1 MSAIEKIQREL
12 VKRLDD
18 QSDHPVYPKIFLESV
33 NASTLQAVVRL
44 GEDSPP
50 MIVDL
55 ESLEK
60 IRKQRELKIAREKED
75 RFRFRCEPK
84 MWKRIDLMM
93 AKKRLEHPG
102 VQLELLVMGGVRGS
116 KTDFT
121 HSRTTTHFFYTQQA
135 WTWGLHETQ
144 ASSKT
149 IQQRRIMEFF
159 PPEMNPG
166 SGKLKKDRKTRL
178 TYSDGGGFT
187 GDMFNLE
194 WNCQDE
200 NGREYVGGGLFDF
213 KFYKSDESTLQ
224 GAELTCAV
232 SDELVPK
239 SICDTVRER
248 LLSRAADTRKPEF
261 QARIRKAVELLEAD
275 KELPGPLLAAIYHGV
290 HLIGF
295 TPKEGYSNTVS
306 DFLDGAVTIEETTT
320 HVVKEDIHGV
330 DAEFKQRWGGPEW
343 GPLGKELLPGKMV
356 PRFKQPKK
364 STRLVAYLHTYD
376 NAHRGNWPAMV
387 QQCQG
392 ATEEYIRIIAYGD
405 VSKGWST
412 RFPTW
417 KDTVHVIDKSQ
428 VPRNGTW
435 YHIVDPAG
443 DRNWFMI
450 WALCADDGRLYVVR
464 ESPQEGD
471 FIPDV
476 GDPGAWAVTSE
487 HGKRN
492 GDPGPAQQGFG
503 WGFARYKKEIE
514 RIEAEIGAWWSPD
527 GSPIKV
533 TERYM
538 DSRLGSSGTPT
549 SGGFTTIM
557 EGMSE
562 EGIEFEPTSGDRLR
576 EGDQAILNL
585 LFYNPEAPRGAP
597 DAVPKLMVVKT
608 CLAVIFMFQNYGDA
622 MKPKDEACK
631 DPRDGVAYLV
641 LADPVYQEGES
652 LDAVGGGCY

>member
-1 MSAIEKIQREL
+1 MSAIEKIQVEL
-12 VKRLDD
+12 TNRLHE
-18 QSDHPVYPKIFLESV
+18 QLDHPVYPKIILEGL
-33 NASTLQAVVRL
+33 NAATLQAVIRL
-44 GEDSPP
+44 GDSSGPMVVELED
-50 MIVDL
+50 
-55 ESLEK
+55 LEK
-60 IRKQRELKIAREKED
+60 IRKQRELKIIREKED
-75 RFRFRCEPK
+75 RFRYRCEPK

-93 AKKRLEHPG
+93 AKKRLAHPG
-102 VQLELLVMGGVRGS
+102 VQLELLVMGGIRGS

-121 HSRTTTHFFYTQQA
+121 HSRITTHFFYTKDA
-135 WTWGLHETQ
+135 WVWGLHETQ
-144 ASSKT
+144 SSSKT
-149 IQQRRIMEFF
+149 IQQKRIMDFF

-166 SGKLKKDRKTRL
+166 SGKFRKDRKTRL
-178 TYSDGGGFT
+178 NYADGSGFT
-187 GDMFNLE
+187 GDMFNLI
-194 WNCQDE
+194 WQCHDE
-200 NGREYVGGGLFDF
+200 NGTEFTGGGLFDF
-213 KFYKSDESTLQ
+213 KFYKSDVSTLQ

-232 SDELVPK
+232 SDELVPRAV
-239 SICDTVRER
+239 CDTVRER

-261 QARIRKAVELLEAD
+261 LARIRQAVELLEAG

-306 DFLDGAVTIEETTT
+306 DFLDGAVTIEESTT

-343 GPLGKELLPGKMV
+343 GPMGKELLPGKKV

-364 STRLVAYLHTYD
+364 PTRLVAYLHTYD

-417 KDTVHVIDKSQ
+417 KDTVHVIKRSQ
-428 VPRNGTW
+428 VPRTGTW

-450 WALCADDGRLYVVR
+450 WALCADDGRLYIVR

-476 GDPGAWAVTSE
+476 GDPGPWAETSE
-487 HGKRN
+487 LGKRN
-492 GDPGPAQQGFG
+492 GDPGSAQQGYG

-514 RIEAEIGAWWSPD
+514 RIEAEIGKWWSQD
-527 GSPIKV
+527 GTPIKV

-562 EGIEFEPTSGDRLR
+562 EGLEFEPSSGDRLR
-576 EGDQAILNL
+576 EGDQAIIDL
-585 LFYNPEAPRGAP
+585 LDFNPEAPKGAA
-597 DAVPKLMVVKT
+597 DAVPHLMVVED
-608 CLAVIFMFQNYGDA
+608 CHAVIFMFQNYGDPL
-622 MKPKDEACK
+622 KPKDEACK
-631 DPRDGVAYLV
+631 DPRDVVAYLV
-641 LADPVYQEGES
+641 LADPVYQEGDT
-652 LDAVGGGCY
+652 LDGEGGGCY

>member
-1 MSAIEKIQREL
+1 MSAIEKIQVEL
-12 VKRLDD
+12 TNRLHE
-18 QSDHPVYPKIFLESV
+18 QLDHPVYPKIILEGL
-33 NASTLQAVVRL
+33 NAATLQAVIRL
-44 GEDSPP
+44 GDSSGPMVVELED
-50 MIVDL
+50 
-55 ESLEK
+55 LEK
-60 IRKQRELKIAREKED
+60 IRKQRELKIIREKED
-75 RFRFRCEPK
+75 RFRYRCEPK

-93 AKKRLEHPG
+93 AKKRLAHPG
-102 VQLELLVMGGVRGS
+102 VQLELLVMGGIRGS

-121 HSRTTTHFFYTQQA
+121 HSRITTHFFYTKDA
-135 WTWGLHETQ
+135 WVWGLHETQ
-144 ASSKT
+144 SSSKT
-149 IQQRRIMEFF
+149 IQQKRIMDFF

-166 SGKLKKDRKTRL
+166 SGKFRKDRKTRL
-178 TYSDGGGFT
+178 NYADGSGFT
-187 GDMFNLE
+187 GDMFNLI
-194 WNCQDE
+194 WQCHDE
-200 NGREYVGGGLFDF
+200 NGTEFTGGGLFDF
-213 KFYKSDESTLQ
+213 KFYKSDVSTLQ

-232 SDELVPK
+232 SDELVPRAV
-239 SICDTVRER
+239 CDTVRER

-261 QARIRKAVELLEAD
+261 LARIRQAVDLLEAG

-306 DFLDGAVTIEETTT
+306 DFLDGAVTIEESTT

-343 GPLGKELLPGKMV
+343 GPMGKELLPGKKV

-364 STRLVAYLHTYD
+364 PTRLVAYLHTYD

-417 KDTVHVIDKSQ
+417 KDTVHVIKRSQ
-428 VPRNGTW
+428 VPRSGTW

-450 WALCADDGRLYVVR
+450 WALCADDGRLYIVR

-476 GDPGAWAVTSE
+476 GDPGPWAETSE
-487 HGKRN
+487 LGKRN
-492 GDPGPAQQGFG
+492 GDPGSAQQGYG

-514 RIEAEIGAWWSPD
+514 RIEAEIGKWWSQD

-562 EGIEFEPTSGDRLR
+562 EGLEFEPSSGDRLR
-576 EGDQAILNL
+576 EGDQAIIDL
-585 LFYNPEAPRGAP
+585 LDFNPEAPKGAA
-597 DAVPKLMVVKT
+597 DAVPHLMVVED
-608 CLAVIFMFQNYGDA
+608 CHAVIFMFQNYGDPL
-622 MKPKDEACK
+622 KPKDEACK
-631 DPRDGVAYLV
+631 DPRDVVAYLV
-641 LADPVYQEGES
+641 LADPVYQEGDT
-652 LDAVGGGCY
+652 LDGEVGGCY